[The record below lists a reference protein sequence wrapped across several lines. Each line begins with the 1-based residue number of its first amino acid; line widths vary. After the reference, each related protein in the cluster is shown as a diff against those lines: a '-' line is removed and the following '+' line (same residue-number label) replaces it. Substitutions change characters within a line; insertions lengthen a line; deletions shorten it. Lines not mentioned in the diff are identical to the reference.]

1 MFRLG
6 NTIRLTSREVER
18 FTEITGFVPVNVK
31 TPDDLRQY
39 VEECKKHYWG
49 VSDDTRFLHYLID
62 REYQAALAL
71 RTPAKAWSPLGG
83 KELAEA
89 LAGAGVTALSS

>member
-1 MFRLG
+1 MLRLG
-6 NTIRLTSREVER
+6 NTIRLSSREIER

-49 VSDDTRFLHYLID
+49 VSDDTKFLHYLID
-62 REYQAALAL
+62 KELQSVLAL
-71 RTPAKAWSPLGG
+71 RTVAKAWSSTGKAASVDAGG
-83 KELAEA
+83 TRAA
-89 LAGAGVTALSS
+89 D

>member
-1 MFRLG
+1 MLRLG

-71 RTPAKAWSPLGG
+71 RTLAKAWSPLGG